1 MSYARARL
9 WVGITAVGLNVLI
22 AIGVL
27 VFGSRLELEKLSVA
41 DSIIWV
47 PLAAYVLWMIPF
59 DFLGGWWLPNRYGRS
74 EQGLGAFVRDWACGT
89 LLQSLVF
96 VACGTSV
103 LWAARGA
110 GLAGGVLM
118 LLILFGILLVLRP
131 FWLHFFSRAS
141 HRDATSDLETI
152 QQIAAGW
159 GVTCRLIAFRS
170 APTSGFT
177 GGIVGLVHP
186 QIIFP
191 DQWRNILTLEEL
203 AALAARR
210 SITLSTGSRKLG
222 LIFAAAWT
230 VSAFLAGNWIASTLP
245 HGPQTMIEFIQ
256 VIAGATLWNFVG
268 LLLLPTISR
277 FAARRL
283 DGMTRARVPKLLLEA
298 AQKKVDQVQDNEP
311 DRPRGI
317 ELIFH
322 PVPSVALRQQQQL
335 TTEGSVPWHVPRQVL
350 FLSWALCNPLARAV
364 HCNAGQSLLWV
375 CPPTD

>member
-9 WVGITAVGLNVLI
+9 WIGITAVGLNVLI
-22 AIGVL
+22 ATGVL
-27 VFGSRLELEKLSVA
+27 VFGSRFELEKLSVA
-41 DSIIWV
+41 DSEIWV
-47 PLAAYVLWMIPF
+47 LLAAYVLWMIPF

-74 EQGLGAFVRDWACGT
+74 EQGLWAFVREWTCGAF
-89 LLQSLVF
+89 LQSLVF
-96 VACGTSV
+96 VACGASV
-103 LWAARGA
+103 LWAARVA
-110 GLAGGVLM
+110 GLGGGVLM
-118 LLILFGILLVLRP
+118 LLILFALLLVLRP

-141 HRDATSDLETI
+141 HCDAASDLETI
-152 QQIAAGW
+152 QQIVAGW
-159 GVTCRLIAFRS
+159 GVTCRPIAFRS

-177 GGIVGLVHP
+177 GGIVGLAHP

-230 VSAFLAGNWIASTLP
+230 LSAFLAGNWIASTLP
-245 HGPQTMIEFIQ
+245 HGPQTMTEFIQ
-256 VIAGATLWNFVG
+256 VIAGATLWNFAG
-268 LLLLPTISR
+268 LLLLPTTSR
-277 FAARRL
+277 FATRRL
-283 DGMTRARVPKLLLEA
+283 DGMTLACVPKVLLAA
-298 AQKKVDQVQDNEP
+298 AQKKVGQFQDDEP
-311 DRPRGI
+311 HRPRGI

-322 PVPSVALRQQQQL
+322 PVPSLALRQQRQL
-335 TTEGSVPWHVPRQVL
+335 IAEGAVPWHLSRQVL